1 MTDNAK
7 HSSLLRYGIDN
18 YARKNVY
25 DTVFKNAIFF
35 IFKERRVV
43 ETTKLKFG
51 QSFKTFSASSLT
63 KKQDKLECQDFPA
76 WPNICDYCQN
86 LPSGC

>member
-1 MTDNAK
+1 LVGSDFPYKNKTSLEETDYAK

-25 DTVFKNAIFF
+25 DTVPRNAIFF

-51 QSFKTFSASSLT
+51 QLFKTFLR
-63 KKQDKLECQDFPA
+63 LR
-76 WPNICDYCQN
+76 
-86 LPSGC
+86 